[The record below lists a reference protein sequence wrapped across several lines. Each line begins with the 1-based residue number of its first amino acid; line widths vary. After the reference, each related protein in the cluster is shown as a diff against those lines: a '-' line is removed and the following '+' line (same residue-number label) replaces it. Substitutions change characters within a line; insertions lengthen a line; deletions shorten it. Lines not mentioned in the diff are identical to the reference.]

1 MQLKSEGLERVKCV
15 LATVSEDKRENNHF
29 FCLPRICSS
38 NGCGLLGD
46 KVLVTSG
53 RLSMGFVCG
62 AVGHGDAEE
71 RNSSVK

>member
-1 MQLKSEGLERVKCV
+1 MFWPLFLK
-15 LATVSEDKRENNHF
+15 T
-29 FCLPRICSS
+29 RIRSF

-46 KVLVTSG
+46 RVLVTSG

-62 AVGHGDAEE
+62 AGGHGDAEE